1 MTEPSSITRALLA
14 TIMHSTEPMVVTDPR
29 LPDHPMI
36 ALNPPFEA
44 LTGYAAAEIVGRN
57 CRLLQG
63 EGTDPETPRRIG
75 RCIAERRGCIE
86 WIVNYRRDGSKF
98 WNLLFISPV
107 FAPDGTLLHF
117 FGNQRNITYGP
128 PADPPEFSLG
138 QVDMPLQGQTEFH
151 ALLLGILDEPRE
163 EEQDEAARARALERI
178 VEAARRLN
186 EVTTRLTPA
195 PWTPPAPTSR

>member
-1 MTEPSSITRALLA
+1 MTEPNSITRALLA
-14 TIMHSTEPMVVTDPR
+14 TIKHSTEPMVVTDPR

-36 ALNPPFEA
+36 ALNAAFEA
-44 LTGYAAAEIVGRN
+44 LTGYAEADIVGRN

-63 EGTDPETPRRIG
+63 ESTDPETPRRIG

-117 FGNQRNITYGP
+117 FGNQRNITHGP
-128 PADPPEFSLG
+128 PSDLPDFSLG
-138 QVDMPLQGQTEFH
+138 KADMPMQGQREFH
-151 ALLLGILDEPRE
+151 ALMLGILDDPRDQ
-163 EEQDEAARARALERI
+163 EQNDAARARALERI

-186 EVTTRLTPA
+186 EVTIRLAPA
-195 PWTPPAPTSR
+195 PWTPPATA

>member
-1 MTEPSSITRALLA
+1 MTEPDPITRALLS
-14 TIMHSTEPMVVTDPR
+14 TVILSTEPMVVTAPR

-36 ALNPPFEA
+36 AVNPAFEA
-44 LTGYAAAEIVGRN
+44 LTGYAAADIVGRN

-75 RCIAERRGCIE
+75 RCIADRQGCIE

-107 FAPDGTLLHF
+107 FTQDGRLLHF
-117 FGNQRNITYGP
+117 LGNQRDITHQP
-128 PADPPEFSLG
+128 PAGLPDFSLG
-138 QVDMPLQGQTEFH
+138 KADMPLQGQAEFH
-151 ALLLGILDEPRE
+151 ALMLGILDEPGGG
-163 EEQDEAARARALERI
+163 EQDEAARARALERI

-186 EVTTRLTPA
+186 EVTTRLVRG
-195 PWTPPAPTSR
+195 PWKPPATA

>member
-1 MTEPSSITRALLA
+1 MTEPSSITRALLS

-36 ALNPPFEA
+36 AVNPAFEA
-44 LTGYAAAEIVGRN
+44 LTGYGAAEITGRN

-63 EGTDPETPRRIG
+63 EETDPETPRRIG

-98 WNLLFISPV
+98 WNLLFMSPV
-107 FAPDGTLLHF
+107 FAQDGTLLHF
-117 FGNQRNITYGP
+117 FGNQRNITHGP
-128 PADPPEFSLG
+128 PSGLPDFSLG
-138 QVDMPLQGQTEFH
+138 KVDMPMQGQAEFH
-151 ALLLGILDEPRE
+151 ALMLDILNEPSD

-178 VEAARRLN
+178 VVAARRLN
-186 EVTTRLTPA
+186 EVTTRLAPA
-195 PWTPPAPTSR
+195 PWKPPGAA

>member
-1 MTEPSSITRALLA
+1 MTEPNAITGALLA

-36 ALNPPFEA
+36 AVNPAFEA

-63 EGTDPETPRRIG
+63 DGTDPETPPRIG

-107 FAPDGTLLHF
+107 FAQDGTLLHF
-117 FGNQRNITYGP
+117 FGNQRNITQGP
-128 PADPPEFSLG
+128 PPDLPDFILG
-138 QVDMPLQGQTEFH
+138 KVDMPLQGQAEFH
-151 ALLLGILDEPRE
+151 ALMLGILDEPRDQD
-163 EEQDEAARARALERI
+163 QDEAARARALERI

-186 EVTTRLTPA
+186 EVTTHLAPA
-195 PWTPPAPTSR
+195 PWTPPVG